1 MGVTKGTENS
11 INTAVGKRGS
21 IFINDTSTHNSTDM
35 IMAFEESKKLESGW
49 SLIHCLENTQFA
61 TLTDN
66 LRSTLSND
74 ITDTGVTVPTGVVLG
89 GDYTKVRLRS
99 GSVIIYV

>member
-1 MGVTKGTENS
+1 MTKGTENS

-21 IFINDTSTHNSTDM
+21 IFVNDTSTHNSTDM

-49 SLIHCLENTQFA
+49 SLVHCLEDTQFA
-61 TLTDN
+61 ALTDG

-74 ITDTGVTVPTGVVLG
+74 ITSTGVTIQQGVMLG